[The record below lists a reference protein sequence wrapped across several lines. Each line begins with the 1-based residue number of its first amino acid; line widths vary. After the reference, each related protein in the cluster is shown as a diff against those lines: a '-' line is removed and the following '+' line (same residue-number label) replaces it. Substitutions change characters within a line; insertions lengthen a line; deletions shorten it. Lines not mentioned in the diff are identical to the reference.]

1 MKTTREIVGIV
12 LAAGLSTRMGKLKQ
26 LLPIAGKPVV
36 CRVAET
42 MRSRLGRVVVV
53 LGHRAEEVA
62 AVLHDSRVECVV
74 NDGYRDGMLN
84 SVQCALRHIGSE
96 LDFAISLGDQ
106 PSLRVET
113 VEAVLAAWQ
122 QTDKQIVLPTYEGKR
137 GHPVVLGWRYTPQ
150 ILGLETG
157 FGLNVITRG
166 FPADTL
172 EVALN
177 ASEILEDMDTPEEYE
192 REVKRAQR
200 GIG

>member
-1 MKTTREIVGIV
+1 
-12 LAAGLSTRMGKLKQ
+12 
-26 LLPIAGKPVV
+26 
-36 CRVAET
+36 
-42 MRSRLGRVVVV
+42 
-53 LGHRAEEVA
+53 
-62 AVLHDSRVECVV
+62 
-74 NDGYRDGMLN
+74 
-84 SVQCALRHIGSE
+84 
-96 LDFAISLGDQ
+96 
-106 PSLRVET
+106 VET

-137 GHPVVLGWRYTPQ
+137 GHPVVLGRRYTPQ